1 MKMINLMM
9 IRVMTM
15 SVTRPKLC
23 ELDWFKGI
31 YKKIYNVLSVENMLP
46 DPCQITVLYPGDVEV
61 DERVMALAWWNDKT
75 IWFRNQPPDPVTFAH
90 ELIHLI
96 DAKTREIEEV
106 YSYNLARLAVVLAL
120 EGIVPR
126 TNIVRLFDVS
136 ENDILRALQRVYR
149 IKFDS
154 LEEYFKFIG
163 VIPPFIRLEW
173 GENGSIVFVRKQ
185 EYNARDVVINTVT
198 ELASGAEYD
207 RLMLDVV
214 LELLDRR

>member
-1 MKMINLMM
+1 MINLMM
-9 IRVMTM
+9 IRVMDM
-15 SVTRPKLC
+15 SETRPKLC
-23 ELDWFKGI
+23 ELDWFKGV

-46 DPCQITVLYPGDVEV
+46 DPCEITILDPGDVEV

-75 IWFRNQPPDPVTFAH
+75 IWFRHQPPDPVTFAH

-96 DAKTREIEEV
+96 DAKIREIEEV

-120 EGIVPR
+120 ENIVPK

-136 ENDILRALQRVYR
+136 EDDILRALRKVYR
-149 IKFDS
+149 IEFNG

-163 VIPPFIRLEW
+163 VIPLFIRLEW
-173 GENGSIVFVRKQ
+173 SENGSIMFVRKE
-185 EYNARDVVINTVT
+185 EYSSRDVIINTVT
-198 ELASGAEYD
+198 ELASGAEFD
-207 RLMLDVV
+207 RFMLDVI